1 MDDCVQVV
9 QIKCKD
15 QGERSQSLWVRDT
28 GLVCGLERIW
38 LGEEE
43 EGDPCKLSM
52 RKGKEF
58 GLVWVFKNGETSQRN

>member
-1 MDDCVQVV
+1 M
-9 QIKCKD
+9 
-15 QGERSQSLWVRDT
+15 RDI

-43 EGDPCKLSM
+43 EGDFCKLSM

-58 GLVWVFKNGETSQRN
+58 GFVWVFKNGEIF